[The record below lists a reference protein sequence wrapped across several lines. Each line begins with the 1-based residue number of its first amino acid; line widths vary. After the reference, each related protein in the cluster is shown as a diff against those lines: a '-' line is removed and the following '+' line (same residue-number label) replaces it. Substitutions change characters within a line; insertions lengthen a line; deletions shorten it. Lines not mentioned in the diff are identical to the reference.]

1 MVFSFTSSESLF
13 LINRLR
19 GISVFLPISQS
30 SFFIWKYILICWQI
44 YHTSIVDKF
53 LRIFLSPNST
63 MILLYKY
70 DQLRGVDHAYCTPV
84 LLDFFKQLR
93 SYNILKADPQRRKGK
108 QNKSIKIKSNTFN
121 QISFC

>member
-19 GISVFLPISQS
+19 GISVFLPILQS

-93 SYNILKADPQRRKGK
+93 SYNILKADPQRRKGE
-108 QNKSIKIKSNTFN
+108 QNKSIKIKS
-121 QISFC
+121 